1 MDIWK
6 EFFSSGGFMPHGY
19 CYMWNRSLLA
29 LHLVSDALILLSY
42 VSISFTLI
50 YFVRKRSDLPF
61 NWMFLCFGAFIV
73 ACGFT
78 HGMEIWTLWH
88 ATYWLS
94 GAVKAITALASV
106 PTAILLI
113 RLLPDALQIPSLDA
127 LRGEIADRERT
138 QARFEGLLEAAPDAM
153 VVVDQEGKIVLVNTQ
168 AEKLFGYQRAEL
180 LGKEIEVLVP
190 ERYRGRHPGHR
201 QGFFA
206 APRVREMGAALE
218 LYALRKDGTEFPV
231 EISLSPLETEEG
243 TLVSSAIRDITVRKN
258 AEQKFRGLLEAA
270 PDAMVVV
277 NQEGNMVLVN
287 AQVEKLFGYQRA
299 ELIGKQ
305 IEILVPERYRDR
317 HPDHR
322 NGFFAEPRVREM
334 GAGLELYGLR
344 KDGSEFPV
352 EISLSPLETEDGLLV
367 SSAIRDI
374 TERKRAEEGLRQS
387 EQRLSV
393 ALESAQTGCWEWDL
407 TTDTSIRSLRHDQ
420 IFGYE
425 QLLPKWGLEALL
437 AHVVPEDRDLVQKS
451 FQEAYKNDWLK
462 LECRIIRA
470 DDHSIR
476 WIAANGRVV
485 RDDKARAVQ
494 MYGVLADVTDRK
506 QKERDLQGLN
516 RELQQKTIELTAA
529 NNELEAFT
537 YSVSHD
543 LRSPLRHVDGFS
555 KLLGEKH
562 SAELSPDAREYI
574 STIRDSVAQMGTLID
589 DLLKL
594 ARLGRT
600 QLSTQATGLNSLVE
614 DIQTDLQRAYPDRVI
629 EWKVQTLPFV
639 ECDPALMKQVF
650 ANLLSNA
657 VKYTRPREPAVI
669 EVGTSDEGGVRA
681 VFVRDNGVGFSM
693 KYANKLFGVFQR
705 LHRSEDFEG
714 TGVGL
719 AAVQRIIHKHGGR
732 VWAQAELNKGATF
745 YFTLGPPDGLP
756 LKTRS
761 DLGGNP

>member
-1 MDIWK
+1 MNAWK
-6 EFFSSGGFMPHGY
+6 VFFSSGDFMPHGY
-19 CYMWNRSLLA
+19 CYMWNRSLLG
-29 LHLVSDALILLSY
+29 LHLVSDALIFLSY
-42 VSISFTLI
+42 VSISLTLL
-50 YFVRKRSDLPF
+50 YFVRKRRDLPF

-78 HGMEIWTLWH
+78 HVMEIWTLWH
-88 ATYWLS
+88 ATYWIS
-94 GAVKAITALASV
+94 GAVKAVTALASV

-113 RLLPDALQIPSLDA
+113 RLLPDAFQIPSYDA
-127 LRGEIADRERT
+127 LRAEIADRERT
-138 QARFEGLLEAAPDAM
+138 QARFEGLLESGPDAT
-153 VVVDQEGKIVLVNTQ
+153 VVVEQEGRIVLVNTQ
-168 AEKLFGYQRAEL
+168 VEKLFGYQRAEL
-180 LGKEIEVLVP
+180 LGKEIEVLLP
-190 ERYRGRHPGHR
+190 ERYRGRHPGNR
-201 QGFFA
+201 KGFFA

-231 EISLSPLETEEG
+231 EVSLSPLGTDEG
-243 TLVSSAIRDITVRKN
+243 V
-258 AEQKFRGLLEAA
+258 
-270 PDAMVVV
+270 
-277 NQEGNMVLVN
+277 
-287 AQVEKLFGYQRA
+287 
-299 ELIGKQ
+299 
-305 IEILVPERYRDR
+305 
-317 HPDHR
+317 
-322 NGFFAEPRVREM
+322 
-334 GAGLELYGLR
+334 
-344 KDGSEFPV
+344 
-352 EISLSPLETEDGLLV
+352 LV

-374 TERKRAEEGLRQS
+374 TERKRAEEVLRQS

-425 QLLPKWGLEALL
+425 HLLANWGLEALS
-437 AHVVPEDRDLVQKS
+437 AHVVPEDRELVQKS
-451 FQEAYKNDWLK
+451 FQEAYQTDWLH

-485 RDDKARAVQ
+485 RDNQARAVR
-494 MYGVLADVTDRK
+494 MYGVLADITDRK
-506 QKERDLQGLN
+506 QKEKDLQDLN

-555 KLLGEKH
+555 KLLSEKH
-562 SAELSPDAREYI
+562 SAELSPAAREHI
-574 STIRDSVAQMGTLID
+574 STIRDSVAQMGMLID

-614 DIQTDLQRAYPDRVI
+614 DIQTDLRRAYPDRVI
-629 EWKVQTLPFV
+629 EWRIQVLPFV

-714 TGVGL
+714 TGIGL

-745 YFTLGPPDGLP
+745 YFTLGPSDAPRS
-756 LKTRS
+756 TR
-761 DLGGNP
+761 DLN